1 MAVEIPF
8 VRQSDPQYGVTEDV
22 APGLRRV
29 LANNPSAFTYHGTGT
44 YIVGRGKVAVIDP
57 GPLLDD
63 HVAALLAARGNREAP
78 QANRANATPA
88 CVYL

>member
-8 VRQSDPQYGVTEDV
+8 VRQSDPQYGVAEDV

-44 YIVGRGKVAVIDP
+44 
-57 GPLLDD
+57 
-63 HVAALLAARGNREAP
+63 
-78 QANRANATPA
+78 
-88 CVYL
+88 

>member
-8 VRQSDPQYGVTEDV
+8 VRQSDPQYGVAEDV

-29 LANNPSAFTYHGTGT
+29 LANTPSAFTYHGTGT

-63 HVAALLAARGNREAP
+63 HVAALLAAVEGEEVIVVP
-78 QANRANATPA
+78 ILSVPA
-88 CVYL
+88 DL